1 LSDKEL
7 EKLKAKR
14 LEEMKK
20 NLSSQQNS
28 KKLIHN
34 NKPTDREIL
43 IKKLGYRGLE
53 VLETAENQFPNET
66 KQLIQKLSELISVG
80 YIKENIDGGNL
91 LSLFRSIGINVRVNN
106 KINID
111 KGGKIM
117 SLSDKLK

>member
-1 LSDKEL
+1 MSDKEL

-14 LEEMKK
+14 LEEMKE
-20 NLSSQQNS
+20 NLLHQQNS
-28 KKLIHN
+28 KKSEHD
-34 NKPTDREIL
+34 NKPTCREIL

-53 VLETAENQFPNET
+53 VLETAENQFPKET
-66 KQLIQKLSELISVG
+66 KQLIIKLSELISIG

-91 LSLFRSIGINVRVNN
+91 LSLLRSIGINVRVNT

-111 KGGKIM
+111 KGGKIV

>member
-1 LSDKEL
+1 MSDKEL

-20 NLSSQQNS
+20 NLSYQQNS
-28 KKLIHN
+28 KKLTHN